1 MSILNGI
8 IYVDNSDSNL
18 KLTGKIRGKL
28 TLVLTGDVLIDNLVS
43 ERPGRDHLNIISY
56 GNITIQGSNRF
67 NLYSEKRLILRDSR
81 TSLEGAVYVVN
92 SNKFSFNN
100 ASISINE
107 DNLIENDSALY
118 YFALGPRTLATFVNG
133 GKW

>member
-1 MSILNGI
+1 MLI
-8 IYVDNSDSNL
+8 IAIPNL
-18 KLTGKIRGKL
+18 KLSGKIRGKL
-28 TLVLTGDVLIDNLVS
+28 TLVLTGDVFIDNLVS
-43 ERPGRDHLNIISY
+43 ERPGRDHLNIISN

-67 NLYSEKRLILRDSR
+67 NLYSENRLILRDSN